1 MVYNPITAGPNK
13 MLTWYGL
20 LKVIHVLS
28 VVVWIGA
35 ATAFTAI
42 TSFLLGA
49 RDRAALGG
57 WLPYTARYG
66 QRFAGPASLLVLL
79 SGAAMVAVGRLG
91 FQTLWVVWGFG
102 GILAHFAYGVTVMR
116 KRAMEFFPMVTSPAA
131 DQARVADA
139 GRRLIVGNAIYLLLM
154 TSVIVV
160 MVLKPT
166 L

>member
-1 MVYNPITAGPNK
+1 

-20 LKVIHVLS
+20 LKVVHVLS

-79 SGAAMVAVGRLG
+79 SGAAMVSVAKLG
-91 FQTLWVVWGFG
+91 FQTLWVAWGFA
-102 GILAHFAYGVTVMR
+102 GIVAHFVYGATVMR
-116 KRAMEFFPMVTSPAA
+116 KRAAELVPMVTTGDVDEALV
-131 DQARVADA
+131 ARA
-139 GRRLIVGNAIYLLLM
+139 GRRLIVGNAVYLLLM
-154 TSVIVV
+154 ASVIVV